1 MATDPHNPAP
11 RGAAQ
16 SPTAPDNHPLRDV
29 AQSPEATARYLADVQ
44 RVLLDIGK
52 NLETLAHETRVHLR
66 DTHVEGDRWYH
77 ARLRAMPVEKALGNV
92 LKNLHNLT
100 AGLEK
105 SAYKRRAH
113 DEVVVNTA
121 KDRKEKE
128 REKQQKKNSPMIQS
142 VPNSPQM
149 DAQSPKT
156 GYSGPTS
163 IYTIDRESA

>member
-1 MATDPHNPAP
+1 MNSNNDPNY
-11 RGAAQ
+11 
-16 SPTAPDNHPLRDV
+16 SPLRDV

-92 LKNLHNLT
+92 LKNLNNLT
-100 AGLEK
+100 EGLEK

-113 DEVVVNTA
+113 DEAVVNTA

-128 REKQQKKNSPMIQS
+128 LEKQRKKNPPVLQAA
-142 VPNSPQM
+142 PNPPQQG
-149 DAQSPKT
+149 APSQNS
-156 GYSGPTS
+156 GYGVATS
-163 IYTIDRESA
+163 IYDLGKRESA

>member
-1 MATDPHNPAP
+1 MNSDNDPNYA
-11 RGAAQ
+11 
-16 SPTAPDNHPLRDV
+16 PLRDV

-92 LKNLHNLT
+92 LKNLNNLT
-100 AGLEK
+100 EGLEK

-113 DEVVVNTA
+113 DEAVVNTA
-121 KDRKEKE
+121 KERKDKE
-128 REKQQKKNSPMIQS
+128 LERQRKKNPQQLQAA
-142 VPNSPQM
+142 PNRAQQG
-149 DAQSPKT
+149 AQSQSS
-156 GYSGPTS
+156 GYSVPTS
-163 IYTIDRESA
+163 IYDLGNRESA

>member
-1 MATDPHNPAP
+1 MNSNNDPNYA
-11 RGAAQ
+11 
-16 SPTAPDNHPLRDV
+16 PLRDV

-92 LKNLHNLT
+92 LKNLNNLT
-100 AGLEK
+100 EGLEK

-113 DEVVVNTA
+113 DEAVVNTA
-121 KDRKEKE
+121 KGRKEKE
-128 REKQQKKNSPMIQS
+128 IERQRKKNPQQLQAA
-142 VPNSPQM
+142 PNPPQ
-149 DAQSPKT
+149 QGGQNQNS

-163 IYTIDRESA
+163 IYDLGKRESA